1 MKYERLETILIRQQ
15 NQYIQQLEQQLGVY
29 EEKDKVQEELI
40 LNLNNALELLS
51 GELSRVKAELENE
64 QQKEK

>member
-1 MKYERLETILIRQQ
+1 MKYESLETILIRQQ